1 MRQVLA
7 MLTDQNTMIKH
18 FMFGYGSPNY
28 GPAPIY
34 PKGNPFVDSAES
46 SNPYPYSIPNA
57 EKVLKA
63 HGWQVNPGGVDVC
76 SVGGPTGCGAGVA
89 TGTKL
94 SLNLLWATGL
104 TITQEIVDLF
114 QSDADQ
120 AGVKITTRSGTFGN
134 VLGQATP
141 CVLPK
146 GKGTPACNWQ
156 LVEWGGIGL
165 STYPDG
171 AGLFN
176 TGGGLNVGSYSNPKM
191 DALINET
198 TYSSGLSP
206 FFQYENLVVQQEPF
220 IMSPSPTNIFATASN
235 LAGYGLTGEFTGA
248 FNYIEPQFWYF
259 TK

>member
-1 MRQVLA
+1 M
-7 MLTDQNTMIKH
+7 
-18 FMFGYGSPNY
+18 
-28 GPAPIY
+28 
-34 PKGNPFVDSAES
+34 
-46 SNPYPYSIPNA
+46 
-57 EKVLKA
+57 LKA
-63 HGWQVNPGGVDVC
+63 HGWQVHPGGVDVC
-76 SVGGPTGCGAGVA
+76 TVGGPTGCGAGVA

-94 SLNLLWATGL
+94 QLNLLWATGL

-191 DALINET
+191 DTLINET

-235 LAGYGLTGEFTGA
+235 LAGYGLTGSSLAPSTTSNRSSGTSPSKCSA
-248 FNYIEPQFWYF
+248 AGSALVWTRPRTRCLSQAWSAVRSQLLWSGS
-259 TK
+259 